1 MSELYTLPITIVSC
15 AFLFPLNQMHV
26 SANLVNTVINS
37 SMRAQVI
44 LVASQIGSTRE
55 KKVIPRFE
63 VVGGVDLF
71 PKSKISLLGILLR
84 LLRLEESVFFKL
96 RSWIPFLFKILV
108 IIWREEEGSRD
119 LPRRGRGVLKKE
131 GFLFLKQWGPAKSS

>member
-15 AFLFPLNQMHV
+15 AFLFPVNQMHV

-55 KKVIPRFE
+55 KN
-63 VVGGVDLF
+63 GGVDLF
-71 PKSKISLLGILLR
+71 PKKQDFPLGNFASVAALGRISI
-84 LLRLEESVFFKL
+84 F
-96 RSWIPFLFKILV
+96 
-108 IIWREEEGSRD
+108 
-119 LPRRGRGVLKKE
+119 
-131 GFLFLKQWGPAKSS
+131 